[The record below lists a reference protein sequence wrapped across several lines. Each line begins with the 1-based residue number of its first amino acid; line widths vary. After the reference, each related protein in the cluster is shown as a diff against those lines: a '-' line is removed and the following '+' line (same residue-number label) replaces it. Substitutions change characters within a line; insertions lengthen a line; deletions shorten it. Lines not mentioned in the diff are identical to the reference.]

1 MLEHVPEK
9 VYIRNVVLKE
19 DGKRERERER
29 EGRGG
34 KGRERKREQMRG

>member
-1 MLEHVPEK
+1 MLEHVSEK

-29 EGRGG
+29 EGEGRGG
-34 KGRERKREQMRG
+34 RGRESR